1 MNMNKDQG
9 QCGLCGTAVPEHLAY
24 CSGCDAA
31 KGTRAE
37 SLTPGAALI
46 RFGLWANTLG
56 LILFLTI
63 YMAFQPWFDES
74 ILHGTQKVCR
84 TEITVKKPVPY
95 AFLKDEKKSIY
106 QLAPEACED
115 LPRLKKLE
123 AGLLAA
129 AYRAEPAGSVIT
141 PGKTFTTRE
150 TLRTP
155 PTWLNWAEVI
165 ARSFGALV
173 VGGFLL
179 GLARKVWIKILG
191 RLADPMWIQKS

>member
-1 MNMNKDQG
+1 MNKNQG
-9 QCGLCGTAVPEHLAY
+9 DRCGLCGNQVPEHVAY
-24 CSGCDAA
+24 CSGCGAA

-37 SLTPGAALI
+37 TLMPGAALM
-46 RFGLWANTLG
+46 RFGIWSNTLG

-74 ILHGTQKVCR
+74 IRQGTQKVCR
-84 TEITVKKPVPY
+84 TEIKVKKPVAY
-95 AFLKDEKKSIY
+95 EFLKDEKKSVY
-106 QLAPEACED
+106 QLATEACED
-115 LPRLKKLE
+115 LSNLDQLK

-129 AYRAEPAGSVIT
+129 AHRAEPAGSVIT
-141 PGKTFTTRE
+141 PGKTFSTRE

-155 PTWLNWAEVI
+155 PTWFNWAEVI

-179 GLARKVWIKILG
+179 GLARKIWTKIFG
-191 RLADPMWIQKS
+191 RLSDPMWIPKK